1 MDNNWHSSACILCEN
16 NCGIKVQLGGEQGR
30 EIVRIRGDEEHPAS
44 AGYLCQKASGLNHY
58 QNGRDRITTPLK
70 RQADGSFAPIPWDQ
84 ACREI
89 MDRFTAIRDQHGGDK
104 IFYYGGGGQ
113 GNHLPGAFAVAT
125 RAILGS
131 RYRSNALAQE
141 KTGEFWVNAQMFGHQ
156 VRGDFEHCDVA
167 FFIGKNPWQ
176 SHGVP
181 RARAF
186 LKDLHKDPKR
196 HMIVVDPVL
205 TETAKLADIHLR
217 VRPGTDAW
225 LLTALVAQLIQSGN
239 LDDSWL
245 QDHTEGL
252 EQLREY
258 FLGVDAVAYA
268 AMAGISET
276 QLAETLAL
284 LKSAR
289 GLAVFEDLGVQM
301 NRHSSLNS
309 YLEKLLWV
317 LLGHFGVP
325 GGQNIPAQLQNVAG
339 SGRVSGATPVTHA
352 PIISGLVP
360 CNVIAEEILNDHPDR
375 FRAMLIEAANPVHSL
390 AGSDHFRK
398 ALRSLDLTVVIDIA
412 MTETASEADY
422 VLPAATQYEK
432 WEATFFNFELHA
444 NYFHLRKPLFA
455 ALGDSLPEAEIHAR
469 LIEASADAP
478 VALVAKLKQV
488 AESDGPQGVME
499 ALLGEM
505 GQDSSVARMAS
516 YLLYRSLGPLL
527 PDNARE
533 AAVLLPLALQFA
545 GRESESLARAGYAGD
560 PVSQALA
567 LFDAMTRQ
575 HSGVVFARD
584 TEQDSWRRLGPDRPI
599 NLVIPPLLAELEGLS
614 KGPETMTSSQ
624 YPFVLSAG
632 ERRDYSANT
641 IYRGPEWRRKD
652 RTGALR
658 INPEDAKSLGVQD
671 NEQLRVT
678 SEAGTAI
685 TCVQISDRM
694 MPGHLSLPNGFGLDN
709 ANGERSGVAV
719 NELTSPGHRDKFAGT
734 PFHKSVAVRLER
746 VES

>member
-252 EQLREY
+252 E
-258 FLGVDAVAYA
+258 
-268 AMAGISET
+268 
-276 QLAETLAL
+276 
-284 LKSAR
+284 
-289 GLAVFEDLGVQM
+289 
-301 NRHSSLNS
+301 
-309 YLEKLLWV
+309 
-317 LLGHFGVP
+317 
-325 GGQNIPAQLQNVAG
+325 
-339 SGRVSGATPVTHA
+339 
-352 PIISGLVP
+352 
-360 CNVIAEEILNDHPDR
+360 
-375 FRAMLIEAANPVHSL
+375 
-390 AGSDHFRK
+390 
-398 ALRSLDLTVVIDIA
+398 
-412 MTETASEADY
+412 
-422 VLPAATQYEK
+422 
-432 WEATFFNFELHA
+432 
-444 NYFHLRKPLFA
+444 
-455 ALGDSLPEAEIHAR
+455 
-469 LIEASADAP
+469 
-478 VALVAKLKQV
+478 
-488 AESDGPQGVME
+488 
-499 ALLGEM
+499 
-505 GQDSSVARMAS
+505 
-516 YLLYRSLGPLL
+516 
-527 PDNARE
+527 
-533 AAVLLPLALQFA
+533 
-545 GRESESLARAGYAGD
+545 
-560 PVSQALA
+560 
-567 LFDAMTRQ
+567 
-575 HSGVVFARD
+575 
-584 TEQDSWRRLGPDRPI
+584 
-599 NLVIPPLLAELEGLS
+599 
-614 KGPETMTSSQ
+614 
-624 YPFVLSAG
+624 
-632 ERRDYSANT
+632 
-641 IYRGPEWRRKD
+641 
-652 RTGALR
+652 
-658 INPEDAKSLGVQD
+658 
-671 NEQLRVT
+671 
-678 SEAGTAI
+678 
-685 TCVQISDRM
+685 
-694 MPGHLSLPNGFGLDN
+694 
-709 ANGERSGVAV
+709 
-719 NELTSPGHRDKFAGT
+719 
-734 PFHKSVAVRLER
+734 
-746 VES
+746 